1 MDPPVRRRSF
11 NYLALEL
18 LPARVDMLRKLTD
31 RSQKRPCVLTTL
43 SYAHCHPNFV
53 EVGSP
58 RARGS
63 SPYVIHC
70 HPNFI
75 EIGSPR
81 AVGLS
86 PHVAEMCKSTT
97 YDLQCDVLLPV
108 LLLAVTM
115 RVMFMSGSHDLVW
128 HEILLQTLARESR
141 RRTFPCGRV
150 CSTNDGLGD
159 HGAGHRSKP
168 HNTLLEPRAYQLRM
182 YMLSC

>member
-1 MDPPVRRRSF
+1 MVS
-11 NYLALEL
+11 AG
-18 LPARVDMLRKLTD
+18 D
-31 RSQKRPCVLTTL
+31 RSQKRPRMLTTL
-43 SYAHCHPNFV
+43 SYAHCYPKFI

-58 RARGS
+58 RAVGS
-63 SPYVIHC
+63 SPSVTHC

-75 EIGSPR
+75 EVGSPR
-81 AVGLS
+81 AEWLS
-86 PHVAEMCKSTT
+86 PHVAGMCTSTT
-97 YDLQCDVLLPV
+97 YDLHCHLLLPV